1 MTHKPKP
8 KDESLFAHG
17 YGVRIFLQGCMFAA
31 LALGAY
37 FIGEAITGDPEGG
50 STLAFF
56 ALALSQ
62 TFHAYNMRSEHSL
75 FKIGPISNCRLN
87 WVTLI
92 SIVLIA
98 FVLFTPGV
106 YEVFGMMYLP
116 WYGYLIGLGFSFVPI
131 IVLEISKAVGLVRHR
146 R

>member
-1 MTHKPKP
+1 MHK
-8 KDESLFAHG
+8 LFEQIL
-17 YGVRIFLQGCMFAA
+17 VK
-31 LALGAY
+31 
-37 FIGEAITGDPEGG
+37 EAITGDPEGG

-75 FKIGPISNCRLN
+75 FKIGPFTNRRLN

-106 YEVFGMMYLP
+106 VTAFGMMYLP

-131 IVLEISKAVGLVRHR
+131 VVLEISKAVGLVKHRH
-146 R
+146 